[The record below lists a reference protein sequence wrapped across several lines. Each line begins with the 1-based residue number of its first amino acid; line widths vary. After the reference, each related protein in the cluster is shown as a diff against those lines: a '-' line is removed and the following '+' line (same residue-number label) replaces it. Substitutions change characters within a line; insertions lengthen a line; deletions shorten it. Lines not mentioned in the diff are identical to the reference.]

1 MSNRSTPITKV
12 NRSVLTTTAIAAAA
26 LMLAAC
32 SSRNSVQTELEPTRT
47 LPPKAAAPAA
57 TATPPPA
64 VAAAPAVRPITG
76 LTRDNVAA
84 LEKLYTRSEALPR
97 NIYTVVDDR
106 VGLFS
111 NRLFEVFD
119 VDTLQSIK
127 QTAVEVVNPDSTYWY
142 ALSADARYGAIM
154 EASGKVDIYDLDL
167 GKRTKTLTIPAVS
180 RGSAADIALN
190 ADGSDAVIVANGKVT
205 RFNVASGKEV
215 GRSRPLADDAVFAV
229 FVRDGSRVAALRG
242 DGVIDIVETRTGKTV
257 TLDGAIEELT
267 LLSFSPDG
275 MRFSTSNRSKVWVW
289 DSVTGKEIW
298 SFAELSAPVSVAF
311 PPAGDVIVIY
321 GEDGG
326 AVMYDITKREP
337 GQEIAL
343 SSGGAIRSVQF
354 SVDGKTLYAEGA
366 GLLERFDVENGSRL
380 ATLRRFAATQLQ
392 FTPDNQ
398 LLTWSDRY
406 ENGELASLNA
416 SDGKTEVSMLHTQPI
431 RRALLSRTGK
441 YVASST
447 ADRAVSVW
455 RMQDGSKALDI
466 REGAGPRG
474 ILCLSPDEST
484 LAYFENGAVIVR
496 EIESSNTRKR
506 FKAPFEELLG
516 LTYCDNAK
524 GYVAFQN
531 EKNIEVMTL
540 DGRTVSTIDMGAAI
554 TDSAQLEMSVD
565 GRYIAGL
572 VKSKVLVWDIATG
585 KKISSLAL
593 EDNRAQFQFST
604 NSDRLVISS
613 GDRTELLDVQT
624 GKSVALDVPGNHLI
638 ALSFPPDGRI
648 IVTTSRIL
656 DPDQPFLGNEP
667 NFTRGEITVWDAATG
682 RALRQI
688 KLDDPVYSSAL
699 SPDGTRLAT
708 TGYDGSVTVWGVK

>member
-1 MSNRSTPITKV
+1 MSNLSTRVTIV
-12 NRSVLTTTAIAAAA
+12 QRSVMTAAGIAAA
-26 LMLAAC
+26 LLLAAC
-32 SSRNSVQTELEPTRT
+32 SSRNTAQTQLEPTRT
-47 LPPKAAAPAA
+47 LPPQPTAAAV

-64 VAAAPAVRPITG
+64 SDSAPTTRPLTG

-111 NRLFEVFD
+111 NNLFEVFD

-127 QTAVEVVNPDSTYWY
+127 QTPVEVKDPDSTYWY
-142 ALSADARYGAIM
+142 ALSADARFGAIM
-154 EASGKVDIYDLDL
+154 DASGNVDIYDLDL
-167 GKRTKTLTIPAVS
+167 GKRAKTLKIDKINTTSP
-180 RGSAADIALN
+180 ADIALN
-190 ADGSDAVIVANGKVT
+190 ADGSDAVIVANGGVE
-205 RFNVASGKEV
+205 RINVASGDPV
-215 GRSRPLADDAVFAV
+215 GRTRPIAEDALFVV
-229 FVRDGSRVAALRG
+229 FVRDGSRVAVVRG
-242 DGVIDIVETRTGKTV
+242 DGVIDIVETRTGKTI
-257 TLDGAIEELT
+257 TLDDAIQELA

-275 MRFSTSNRSKVWVW
+275 RRFSTANQNKVWVW
-289 DSVTGKEIW
+289 DAVTGKEVW
-298 SFAELSAPVSVAF
+298 SFGELSAPVSVAF
-311 PPAGDVIVIY
+311 PPSGDVIVIY
-321 GEDGG
+321 GDDGG
-326 AVMYDITKREP
+326 AVMYDIAKREP

-366 GLLERFDVENGSRL
+366 GLLERFDAADGSRL

-392 FTPDNQ
+392 FTPDNR

-406 ENGELASLNA
+406 ENGELAALSA
-416 SDGKTEVSMLHTQPI
+416 SDGKTTVSMLHSQPI

-455 RMQDGSKALDI
+455 RMQDGSKVLNI
-466 REGAGPRG
+466 GEGTAPRG

-484 LAYFENGAVIVR
+484 LAYFENGTVIVR
-496 EIESSNTRKR
+496 EIEGRNTRKR

-531 EKNIEVMTL
+531 EKTIEVMTL
-540 DGRTVSTIDMGAAI
+540 DGRTVSSIDMGAAI

-572 VKSKVLVWDIATG
+572 VNSKVLVWDVASG
-585 KKISSLAL
+585 KEAASLTL
-593 EDNRAQFQFST
+593 EDSRAQFQFST
-604 NSDRLVISS
+604 NSDMLVISS
-613 GDRTELLDVQT
+613 GDRTELLNVKT
-624 GKSVALDVPGNHLI
+624 GKPVVLDVPSNHLI

-656 DPDQPFLGNEP
+656 DPDRPFVGSEP

-688 KLDDPVYSSAL
+688 ELDDPVYSSAL

-708 TGYDGSVTVWGVK
+708 TGYDGSVTVWGIK

>member
-1 MSNRSTPITKV
+1 MSKGMTRVTKV
-12 NRSVLTTTAIAAAA
+12 RRSVLTAAGIAAV
-26 LMLAAC
+26 LFLAAC
-32 SSRNSVQTELEPTRT
+32 SSRDTAQTQLEPTRT
-47 LPPKAAAPAA
+47 LPPQPTTVAATDTPAPVADAAP
-57 TATPPPA
+57 TA
-64 VAAAPAVRPITG
+64 RPLTG
-76 LTRDNVAA
+76 LTRDNVAN

-111 NRLFEVFD
+111 NNLFEVFD

-127 QTAVEVVNPDSTYWY
+127 QTPVEVADGDRTYWY

-154 EASGKVDIYDLDL
+154 EATGQVDIYDLDL
-167 GKRTKTLTIPAVS
+167 GKRTKTLTLAEIS
-180 RGSAADIALN
+180 GSSPADIALN
-190 ADGSDAVIVANGKVT
+190 ADGSDAVIVANGEVT
-205 RFNVASGKEV
+205 RINVASGQPV
-215 GRSRPLADDAVFAV
+215 GRNRPIAEDGVFVV
-229 FVRDGSRVAALRG
+229 FVRDGSRVAVVRG

-257 TLDGAIEELT
+257 TLDDAIEELA

-275 MRFSTSNRSKVWVW
+275 KRFSTSNQNKVWVW
-289 DSVTGKEIW
+289 DAVTGKEIW
-298 SFAELSAPVSVAF
+298 SFGELSAPVSVAF
-311 PPAGDVIVIY
+311 PPAGDVIAIY
-321 GEDGG
+321 GDDGS
-326 AVMYDITKREP
+326 AVMYDIAKREP

-366 GLLERFDVENGSRL
+366 GLMERFDAADGSRL

-406 ENGELASLNA
+406 ENGELAALNA
-416 SDGKTEVSMLHTQPI
+416 SDGKTAVSMLHSQPI

-455 RMQDGSKALDI
+455 RMQDGSKALNI
-466 REGAGPRG
+466 GEGSAPRG

-484 LAYFENGAVIVR
+484 LAYFENGTVIVR
-496 EIESSNTRKR
+496 EIEGRNTRKR

-531 EKNIEVMTL
+531 EKSIEVMTL
-540 DGRTVSTIDMGAAI
+540 DGRTVSSIDMGAAI
-554 TDSAQLEMSVD
+554 TDSAQLEMSLD

-572 VKSKVLVWDIATG
+572 VKSKVLVWDVASG
-585 KKISSLAL
+585 KETASLTL
-593 EDNRAQFQFST
+593 EDGRAQFQFST

-613 GDRTELLDVQT
+613 GDRTVLLDVQT
-624 GKSVALDVPGNHLI
+624 GKSVTLDVPGNHLI

-648 IVTTSRIL
+648 LVTTSRIL
-656 DPDQPFLGNEP
+656 DPDQPFVGNEP

-688 KLDDPVYSSAL
+688 ELDDPVYSSAL

-708 TGYDGSVTVWGVK
+708 TGYDGSVTVWGIK